1 MLKKNGLGNA
11 ENLRVSRVQ
20 LHKDGTLFAM
30 ICARRPA
37 QGKPLLP
44 GGVGLYRSVDG
55 GDGWQKISPAK
66 QWLYPKDFSVDPKDS
81 KRILAGICDAGWED
95 EAGGLYRTQ
104 DGGKNWERIGREG
117 PQTFGGY
124 FHPNHE
130 NWIYMTLTEGAPG
143 AGLWLS
149 RDNGQTWHPFN
160 ELPFSNIQ
168 RVEFDRCD
176 ASRIFVT
183 TFGGS
188 VWRGPAG
195 NTE

>member
-1 MLKKNGLGNA
+1 MPVG
-11 ENLRVSRVQ
+11 R
-20 LHKDGTLFAM
+20 T
-30 ICARRPA
+30 RRA
-37 QGKPLLP
+37 
-44 GGVGLYRSVDG
+44 VYT
-55 GDGWQKISPAK
+55 AH
-66 QWLYPKDFSVDPKDS
+66 
-81 KRILAGICDAGWED
+81 
-95 EAGGLYRTQ
+95 RTV
-104 DGGKNWERIGREG
+104 ERIGNGSVARDANLSAAIFI
-117 PQTFGGY
+117 PTMR
-124 FHPNHE
+124 

-168 RVEFDRCD
+168 RVEFDRGD

-195 NTE
+195 